1 MKCLIKVVFIS
12 SFYQRGHNSEVFC
25 LSLISAGCDIAH
37 YKAYR
42 DPDIEQ
48 NDQIV
53 AHWVKGLLQN
63 LIPVCN
69 KNIKIWILNVW
80 QQCLKLV
87 LAYFWFLLT
96 WLWFVKSQI
105 LLIILGMRGV
115 TILVPNKHDTLVVF
129 GNKVLLR
136 KIKVMFV

>member
-12 SFYQRGHNSEVFC
+12 SFYQRGHNFC

-53 AHWVKGLLQN
+53 AH
-63 LIPVCN
+63 
-69 KNIKIWILNVW
+69 
-80 QQCLKLV
+80 
-87 LAYFWFLLT
+87 
-96 WLWFVKSQI
+96 
-105 LLIILGMRGV
+105 
-115 TILVPNKHDTLVVF
+115 
-129 GNKVLLR
+129 
-136 KIKVMFV
+136 